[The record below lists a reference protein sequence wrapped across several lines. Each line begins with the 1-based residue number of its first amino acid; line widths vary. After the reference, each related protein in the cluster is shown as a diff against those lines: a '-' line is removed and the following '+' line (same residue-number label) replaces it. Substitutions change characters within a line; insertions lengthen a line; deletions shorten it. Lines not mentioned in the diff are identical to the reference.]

1 MSVATH
7 SRAVMSD
14 STRSLGRL
22 PWAVAVCGVV
32 GFATPFTIQ
41 TLGNFPI
48 AEGILLVA
56 AIASLGIRAI
66 RHRWPAGASGTR
78 VFSILLVLQMV
89 GLVAYIGSDLYR
101 NSAEADYVRGWSRM
115 AFVAIDLIG
124 LAFLIG
130 PSWRRFIV
138 FVASWGL
145 GQAASAIIFGPL
157 FDDWWKFGFAET
169 VTFLALIAVGRA
181 GRLPAA
187 ILAVILGLLH
197 IALEFRSLGLEC
209 LMVAVALYLIRLPR
223 LWRVAAIFA
232 TLAVIGVALSGLF
245 DERSQKGISKHVSDS
260 ERRAMMEVAAESF
273 ADSPLIGQG
282 SWFSSTGMRRRIEAR
297 YIQLSE
303 TFNGYTQEQEHD
315 LSVHSQLLTALA
327 EGGLFGGSFFIAYGF
342 LLMWAMAYCL
352 RTTRPHQP
360 IVLMILIEGLW
371 NLAIAPFSG
380 PARVQIALSA
390 VLALMLWQQARGRLE
405 WEDDRT

>member
-1 MSVATH
+1 MAVAIH
-7 SRAVMSD
+7 SRPVMGE
-14 STRSLGRL
+14 STSALGRL
-22 PWAVAVCGVV
+22 PWAVAVCAVV
-32 GFATPFTIQ
+32 GFATPFTVQ

-56 AIASLGIRAI
+56 AIR
-66 RHRWPAGASGTR
+66 RQWPAGAARTR
-78 VFSILLVLQMV
+78 AFSVHLVLQMV
-89 GLVAYIGSDLYR
+89 GLAAYIGSDLYR
-101 NSAEADYVRGWSRM
+101 GSAEADYLRGWSRM
-115 AFVAIDLIG
+115 AFVAIDLTG
-124 LAFLIG
+124 LALLIG
-130 PSWRRFIV
+130 PSWRRFVV

-145 GQAASAIIFGPL
+145 GQAACAIIFGPL

-169 VTFLALIAVGRA
+169 ATFLALIAVGRA

-187 ILAVILGLLH
+187 LVAVVLGALH
-197 IALEFRSLGLEC
+197 IVLEFRSLGLEC
-209 LMVAVALYLIRLPR
+209 LMVAISLYLVRLPR
-223 LWRVAAIFA
+223 LWRMAAIFA

-282 SWFSSTGMRRRIEAR
+282 SWFSTTGMRRRIEAR

-303 TFNGYTQEQEHD
+303 TFNGYTEEQEHD

-390 VLALMLWQQARGRLE
+390 VLALLLWQQARGRLE
-405 WEDDRT
+405 WEEDRL